1 MSFRIVG
8 AISVCLGVAAPS
20 LQATAACIVNAV
32 APEVLSGFRSNPAGL
47 LSRYPFGSGGLAGE
61 IRNLVASDTTLLQF
75 VIGLVAKATDQQKSA
90 IAAGLA
96 QAARA
101 CVNNNTNNAL
111 LIQQAVAALGD
122 QGFQTAFT
130 AASGQTQTA
139 AVGAAGV
146 GGGSGAGASAGG
158 GTPGT
163 GSGGGGTGSLDRSV
177 STQGSG
183 LAFGGG
189 AGGLFAPSSS
199 LAANAFNP
207 VSQ

>member
-1 MSFRIVG
+1 MNFRIVG
-8 AISVCLGVAAPS
+8 AISVCLGVALPS
-20 LQATAACIVNAV
+20 HQATAACVANAA
-32 APEVLSGFRSNPAGL
+32 APDVISGFRSNPDGL
-47 LSRYPFGSGGLAGE
+47 LSRHPFGSGGLTGD
-61 IRNLVASDTTLLQF
+61 IRNLVVSDGSLLQS
-75 VIGLVAKATDQQKSA
+75 VVALIAKASPQQKSA

-101 CVNNNTNNAL
+101 CVNNNPSDAL
-111 LIQQAVAALGD
+111 AIQQAVAALGD

-139 AVGAAGV
+139 AVGASGA

-163 GSGGGGTGSLDRSV
+163 GGGGGGTGSLDRSV
-177 STQGSG
+177 STQVSG

-199 LAANAFNP
+199 LAANAFTP